1 MLDLFKSTIVRI
13 ISFNLTHDWYAP
25 FRSPFEQESV
35 GTGFFI
41 DSNGTILTCAH
52 VIEDSMKLE
61 ITIPSL
67 GKKRYSAKVISL
79 SNEYDIAV
87 IKADFQNEKY
97 LEIDDSDKLKQGDE
111 VQAIGYSL
119 GTDKVKLTKGIVS
132 GYQSHLIQTDAAI
145 NPGNSGG
152 PLLNKD
158 NKVLAINSQK
168 ISSMVA
174 DNVGYSVPI
183 NLFIYLKDKFL
194 NDEKKET
201 PVVVKKPILMCHF
214 SKIDDYIKKYYKLSD
229 DNGILITK
237 LEEESILYKNGI
249 RQYDI
254 LISFDKYNIDNYGET
269 SVSWN
274 NEKFTIADLLYR
286 YPIGKTVPVTFFNLK
301 NGRQTIDIKLEYPN
315 FKINYEYLTIK
326 NKVIDYEILS
336 GMIFSNLTENH
347 LTGDQLLGTDVDKND
362 KIKLLSY
369 TENENKFEDKLF
381 LVSILPG
388 SYISSNCDLSA
399 GVLLEEVNDK
409 KISNLDE
416 LRSNLIENGTD
427 YIKFK
432 FSNCKIIII
441 DKENILNEHKILS
454 EKYMYETSTFLKK
467 YLSIYDIRYHNES
480 TNKEVNNKP
489 VSKEAKNT
497 KDIKLGTSKS
507 SFKENLFKI
516 NANYI

>member
-1 MLDLFKSTIVRI
+1 M
-13 ISFNLTHDWYAP
+13 
-25 FRSPFEQESV
+25 
-35 GTGFFI
+35 
-41 DSNGTILTCAH
+41 
-52 VIEDSMKLE
+52 
-61 ITIPSL
+61 
-67 GKKRYSAKVISL
+67 
-79 SNEYDIAV
+79 
-87 IKADFQNEKY
+87 
-97 LEIDDSDKLKQGDE
+97 
-111 VQAIGYSL
+111 
-119 GTDKVKLTKGIVS
+119 
-132 GYQSHLIQTDAAI
+132 
-145 NPGNSGG
+145 
-152 PLLNKD
+152 
-158 NKVLAINSQK
+158 
-168 ISSMVA
+168 
-174 DNVGYSVPI
+174 
-183 NLFIYLKDKFL
+183 
-194 NDEKKET
+194 
-201 PVVVKKPILMCHF
+201 
-214 SKIDDYIKKYYKLSD
+214 
-229 DNGILITK
+229 
-237 LEEESILYKNGI
+237 
-249 RQYDI
+249 
-254 LISFDKYNIDNYGET
+254 
-269 SVSWN
+269 
-274 NEKFTIADLLYR
+274 
-286 YPIGKTVPVTFFNLK
+286 K